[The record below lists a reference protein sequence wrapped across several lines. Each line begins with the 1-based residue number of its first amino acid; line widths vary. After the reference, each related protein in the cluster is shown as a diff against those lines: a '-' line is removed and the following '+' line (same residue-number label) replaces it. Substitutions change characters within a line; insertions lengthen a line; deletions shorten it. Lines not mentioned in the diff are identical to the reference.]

1 MSVKQALEFIQQ
13 VERLPELK
21 KDIRSK
27 FADRG
32 LIGIIQAGTD
42 RQLVFDEQE
51 LRTAFSIDWTMR
63 VLHASSC
70 FGHD

>member
-13 VERLPELK
+13 VERRPALK
-21 KDIRSK
+21 EHLRRQ

-32 LIGIIQAGTD
+32 LVGIVRAGAD
-42 RQLVFDEQE
+42 RQLRFDEQE

-63 VLHASSC
+63 VLHASSRS
-70 FGHD
+70 GHR